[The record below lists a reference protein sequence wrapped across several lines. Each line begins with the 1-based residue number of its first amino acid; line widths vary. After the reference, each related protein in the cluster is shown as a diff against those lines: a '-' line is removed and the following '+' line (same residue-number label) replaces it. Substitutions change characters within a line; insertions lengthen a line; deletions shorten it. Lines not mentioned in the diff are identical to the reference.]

1 VDPVIGVK
9 DVPGVLREIGI
20 TPGRKYRPED
30 LTKLITQAKADKLRI
45 RGYVLRMDAE
55 GWVEIVHWSK
65 ADDFQST
72 MRDDWKRYRK
82 DPGRPEM
89 LRAGGFDGS
98 KDPGGPPVD
107 AGTIAPVKKRTPQQR
122 LDSLMQR
129 FVDDC
134 LRTGTVPGLQDP
146 MISTILGMAWM
157 SGKNQITASHV
168 RTVAAWFLERAEREK
183 ERANR
188 KLIVRPP
195 HGS

>member
-1 VDPVIGVK
+1 VDVIGVK

-20 TPGRKYRPED
+20 TPGRKYRPEE
-30 LTKLITQAKADKLRI
+30 LTKLITQARADKLRVQ
-45 RGYVLRMDAE
+45 GYVLRMDAE
-55 GWVEIVHWSK
+55 GWVEIIHWTK

-72 MRDDWKRYRK
+72 MRKDWAAYRK
-82 DPGRPEM
+82 DPGKPLM
-89 LRAGGFDGS
+89 QRAGGFDGS

-129 FVDDC
+129 FIDDC
-134 LRTGTVPGLQDP
+134 KRTGTVPGLDDP

-157 SGKNQITASHV
+157 SGKNQITAENV
-168 RTVAAWFLERAEREK
+168 RTVAGYFLDRAEKEK
-183 ERANR
+183 ELANR